1 MPIKNPFPK
10 GYTYFAL
17 FLIAF
22 VALMTTVEVSN
33 GKFST
38 SDFNV
43 YYGAAADFF
52 AGNNPFVHAYGLDT
66 GYFKYPPTTLYFFY
80 FTCKLPYFIAQLI
93 HVMLMAVAY
102 FIALIALQRIL
113 FFTATSRK
121 MGMLYASF
129 VMSVIHLV
137 REFHMG
143 NVNLFLLVF
152 FILGLVAYLKDNLRG
167 LVICWSFMVILKPIV
182 VLVFLP
188 LVFYRLWKVL
198 AGMTALGVVFFLL
211 PLINLSVH
219 ETQDLWYNWFI
230 AVSNH
235 GNYITSE
242 SSLKYMALFY
252 LGITSAWLPSL
263 AVFAVLVVFM
273 LRDFRKAQYSKGKF
287 IEWSCVLMAFTPNFF
302 VTDTEHFILSLPLLM
317 LVISYLM
324 AWKNT
329 LAWGVFGLI
338 SLPVVFRSQDLL
350 GVYLSDV
357 VALYGMLGISN
368 LLFIAA
374 YIFMVETNRKPY
386 KSLRIEPTFMN

>member
-1 MPIKNPFPK
+1 MSRKILFPR

-17 FLIAF
+17 FLVAF
-22 VALMTTVEVSN
+22 VVLMTSVEINN

-52 AGNNPFVHAYGLDT
+52 AGNNPFIHPYGLDT
-66 GYFKYPPTTLYFFY
+66 GYFKYPPATLYFFY
-80 FTCKLPYFIAQLI
+80 FTCKLPYFVAQLL
-93 HVMLMAVAY
+93 HVVLMAVAY
-102 FIALIALQRIL
+102 FISLLALQRIL
-113 FFTATSRK
+113 FFTTKVRK

-152 FILGLVAYLKDNLRG
+152 FLLGLVAYLKNELKW

-182 VLVFLP
+182 VIVFLP
-188 LVFYRLWKVL
+188 LVFFRHWKVI
-198 AGMTALGVVFFLL
+198 AGMAALGVVFFLL
-211 PLINLSVH
+211 PLINLSIQD
-219 ETQDLWYNWFI
+219 TLDLWLSWFV
-230 AVSNH
+230 AVSHH

-242 SSLKYMALFY
+242 SSLTYMAHFY

-263 AVFAVLVVFM
+263 AVFAVIVVFM
-273 LRDFRKAQYSKGKF
+273 VRDFRKANYSRSKLV
-287 IEWSCVLMAFTPNFF
+287 EWSCVLMAFTPNFF

-324 AWKNT
+324 AWKNAV
-329 LAWGVFGLI
+329 AWGVFGI
-338 SLPVVFRSQDLL
+338 VSFPVVLRSQDLL
-350 GVYLSDV
+350 GLYLSDI
-357 VALYGMLGISN
+357 VALYGMLGVSN
-368 LLFIAA
+368 LLFIAG
-374 YIFMVETNRKPY
+374 YIFMVETNRTPY
-386 KSLRIEPTFMN
+386 KPLEIESTLMN